1 MPNRISRSSALPVDL
16 FANEPVFDLE
26 LGEIWQRDWIFA
38 TTVDAVADP
47 GDFVAVMI
55 GRQPVIVVRG
65 EDYALRA
72 IANVCSHRG
81 MRLVDCSGSASR
93 FSCPYHAWTYDHD
106 GDLLSVPYALPNE
119 VDQRQHGLEAFRVEQ
134 WHGLVFVNL
143 DVDAGSLQERLH
155 VIDAYVKPLGVDR
168 FHHDV
173 RGETSEVWN
182 ANWKL
187 IFANA
192 MDSYSHF
199 RVHSETVEPTSPTDA
214 AYYLAGSAHAT
225 VSGGESAERADHLVI
240 SLPPSF
246 VAIVYPD
253 SMLWQALVPLGV
265 GTTEVR
271 IGLAG
276 EKPGDDGSVVSLPG
290 WEASFIDED
299 RSICERLQAN
309 AAVRSR
315 SGPLLEIERPLA
327 DFHDY
332 LAWRLAKKSPEP
344 PVVAALPGDRPEP
357 PHLA

>member
-1 MPNRISRSSALPVDL
+1 MPSRISRARALPVDL
-16 FANEPVFDLE
+16 FADQPVFDLE

-38 TTVDAVADP
+38 TTVDAVAEP
-47 GDFVAVMI
+47 GDFVSVTI

-81 MRLVDCSGSASR
+81 MPLVDCGGNASR

-106 GDLLSVPYALPNE
+106 GDLLSVPYALPDE
-119 VDQRQHGLEAFRVEQ
+119 VDQSEHGLETFSVEQ
-134 WHGLVFVNL
+134 WHGLVFVSL
-143 DVDAGSLQERLH
+143 DAEATPLHEQLQIIEPY
-155 VIDAYVKPLGVDR
+155 IKPLGVDR
-168 FHHDV
+168 LHHDV
-173 RGETSEVWN
+173 QGESAEVWN

-187 IFANA
+187 IYANA
-192 MDSYSHF
+192 LDSYSHF
-199 RVHSETVEPTSPTDA
+199 RVHAETIEPMSPTDA
-214 AYYLAGSAHAT
+214 AYYLAGSAHGT
-225 VSGGESAERADHLVI
+225 VTGGESAERADHLVI

-246 VAIVYPD
+246 VAVVYPD
-253 SMLWQALVPLGV
+253 SMLWQALVPLSV
-265 GTTEVR
+265 DKTSVR

-299 RSICERLQAN
+299 RQTCERLQTN

-315 SGPLLEIERPLA
+315 QGPLLEIERSLS

-332 LAWRLAKKSPEP
+332 LAWRLAKKTPEP
-344 PVVAALPGDRPEP
+344 PVIAAQPGDRPEP
-357 PHLA
+357 PHMA